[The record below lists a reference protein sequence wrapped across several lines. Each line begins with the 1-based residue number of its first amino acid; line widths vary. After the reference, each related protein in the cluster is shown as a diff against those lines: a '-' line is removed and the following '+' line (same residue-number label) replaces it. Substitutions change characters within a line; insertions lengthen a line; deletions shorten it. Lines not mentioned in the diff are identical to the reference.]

1 MYIVA
6 ARISLQFTCLPINN
20 STVSSSRYLELY
32 LGRYIIYNVGSQ
44 EIMPLGRL

>member
-6 ARISLQFTCLPINN
+6 AQISLQFTCLPINN

-32 LGRYIIYNVGSQ
+32 LGRYIIDVDSQ